1 MAKVFVGHDWA
12 EAHHDVYIEDGEGRR
27 RAKARLPEGVEGVA
41 RFHELVAPFVE
52 DPAEVVIATET
63 DRGLFVGALVA
74 AGYTV
79 LAINPMSTSR
89 YRERHSTSGAK
100 SDPGDALVL
109 AELAR
114 TDAHNHRPVAGDSD
128 LAEAV
133 QVLARAHQSMI
144 WTRQRQTNQLRSTLR
159 EFYPGALTCFG
170 PCPRPLP

>member
-1 MAKVFVGHDWA
+1 MGKVFVGHDWA
-12 EAHHDVYIEDGEGRR
+12 EAHHDVHVEDEEGRR
-27 RAKARLPEGVEGVA
+27 LAKARLPEGVEGVA
-41 RFHELVAPFVE
+41 RFHELIAPFAE

-79 LAINPMSTSR
+79 LAVNPMSTSR

-100 SDPGDALVL
+100 SDPGDARVL

-133 QVLARAHQSMI
+133 KVLARAHQSMI
-144 WTRQRQTNQLRSTLR
+144 WTRQRQTNQLRSDPAGVLPGCADLLR
-159 EFYPGALTCFG
+159 
-170 PCPRPLP
+170 